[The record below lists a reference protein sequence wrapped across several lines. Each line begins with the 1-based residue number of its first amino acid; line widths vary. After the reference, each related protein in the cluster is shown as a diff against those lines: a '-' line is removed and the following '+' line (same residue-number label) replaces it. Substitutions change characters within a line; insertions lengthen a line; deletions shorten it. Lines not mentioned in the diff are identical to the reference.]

1 MCIFYWRKKF
11 FFLQALRK
19 LSKQDIVDGLR
30 HSELRLSG
38 SKAEVLD
45 RLILF
50 VEKGVPRQDRPPFI
64 IPLDSESEG
73 APEDALDSDYDAS
86 ADG

>member
-1 MCIFYWRKKF
+1 M
-11 FFLQALRK
+11 
-19 LSKQDIVDGLR
+19 
-30 HSELRLSG
+30 
-38 SKAEVLD
+38 LD